1 MVLVQAS
8 DTDHCNHSCSLKV
21 MVWFDSNME
30 SEGRADRF
38 CGSQGG
44 AEIGIFGMLSSSI
57 LTMQLIINIINSSN
71 NNNNN
76 NNDRNNNNN
85 NNNLN
90 DNSMVMIMAGP
101 GQNMNS
107 RRLGQV
113 CLSLWALNAYSRQ
126 FSLGGFIF
134 LSK

>member
-1 MVLVQAS
+1 MP
-8 DTDHCNHSCSLKV
+8 
-21 MVWFDSNME
+21 
-30 SEGRADRF
+30 RADRF
-38 CGSQGG
+38 CGSKGGG
-44 AEIGIFGMLSSSI
+44 AEIGVFGMLSSSI

-71 NNNNN
+71 GNNNN

-107 RRLGQV
+107 RRL
-113 CLSLWALNAYSRQ
+113 AR
-126 FSLGGFIF
+126 
-134 LSK
+134 

>member
-1 MVLVQAS
+1 MVQCPGGYSLVASQAMVVPWFQGG
-8 DTDHCNHSCSLKV
+8 HSQEEAV
-21 MVWFDSNME
+21 
-30 SEGRADRF
+30 GRADRF

-71 NNNNN
+71 DNNNN

-107 RRLGQV
+107 RRLK
-113 CLSLWALNAYSRQ
+113 R
-126 FSLGGFIF
+126 
-134 LSK
+134 